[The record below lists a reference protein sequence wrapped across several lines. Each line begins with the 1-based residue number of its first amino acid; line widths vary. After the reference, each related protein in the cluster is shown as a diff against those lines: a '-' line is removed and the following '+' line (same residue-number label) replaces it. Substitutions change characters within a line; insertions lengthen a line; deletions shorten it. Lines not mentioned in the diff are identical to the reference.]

1 MQILKKELECSD
13 FVARMFTAVIKKKK
27 KTPPK
32 QNKQNG

>member
-27 KTPPK
+27 DSPK
-32 QNKQNG
+32 AE